1 MKKTNKIMGAVVLTA
16 AGAFASSPAFA
27 GLCTGIP
34 TNTGFLSWSYFSNLG
49 STGCTQKDKLY
60 SNFSILSG
68 SAPTSNFFGQIT
80 SNSTTLDSS
89 MLWSL
94 GSNVAGL
101 DFTIGYDVTLFNPA
115 DPNTYFSKIAGVA
128 AIPAAG
134 AFFKDTVTGLGGPYV
149 LNAITDGMSVRVDT
163 TGSPKTLSFS
173 QQISSVSG
181 GISSVTTTLSEKV
194 SQTNNVPEPASI
206 ALFGIGLGLA
216 FGRRSKL

>member
-1 MKKTNKIMGAVVLTA
+1 MKKTNKILGAVVLT

-27 GLCTGIP
+27 GPCAGNSIT
-34 TNTGFLSWSYFSNLG
+34 TGFQFWSYFSNLG

-68 SAPTSNFFGQIT
+68 SAPTSNFYGQIT

-94 GSNVAGL
+94 GSNVSGL

-115 DPNTYFSKIAGVA
+115 DPNTYLSKIAGVA
-128 AIPAAG
+128 ALPTAG
-134 AFFKDTVTGLGGPYV
+134 AFFKDTVTGLGGGPYV
-149 LNAITDGMSVRVDT
+149 LNAITNGVTVSVDT
-163 TGSPKTLSFS
+163 TGSPKKLSFS

-181 GISSVTTTLSEKV
+181 GIDYVNTTLSEKV